1 MAARKKASKKIS
13 GYDSMHR
20 SLKVMT
26 IDEIIE
32 TAQREY
38 GRPDGP
44 RMDMLRRL
52 AGRYN
57 KLQGRRAM
65 DIITAKRPRDLR
77 AALVS
82 NR

>member
-1 MAARKKASKKIS
+1 MAVKKKASKINS
-13 GYDSMHR
+13 YDSMHKG
-20 SLKVMT
+20 LKVMT
-26 IDEIIE
+26 IDDIIE
-32 TAQREY
+32 TAQKEY
-38 GRPDGP
+38 QRPDGP

-65 DIITAKRPRDLR
+65 DLFTAKRPRDLR
-77 AALVS
+77 AALAS